1 MYGAAALVF
10 RSGETRIA
18 LVRTW
23 SMIPRATLIAVLVGV
38 EIALV
43 VMMIQAI
50 TPGMHGS
57 RHVASA
63 GEFHGPVGR
72 SSDSAS
78 NYVFTTGGHSHVIVD
93 IDYADLTIE
102 RRNTPGITVDVPRHG
117 WHGFG
122 IAPKITAQ
130 QDGNEVSVVADSA
143 SSMTFDDARMV
154 TIAVAPDTRVTVKNA
169 GNIKAI
175 GLRGASSFY
184 SENGT
189 ITIEDFDAP
198 SLSVSSSN
206 GRLTLHNIVAPTFEA
221 TSSNGRVEGTALAVR
236 DGRVESS
243 NGRVTLGF
251 SPRTDSTVTAATSNG
266 NISLDGLTASAGAAP
281 KTSADDDDDDGDSAK
296 SQTVRIGAGSGRLDV
311 HASNGNIKLSQE
323 G

>member
-1 MYGAAALVF
+1 
-10 RSGETRIA
+10 
-18 LVRTW
+18 
-23 SMIPRATLIAVLVGV
+23 MIPRATLIAVLVGV

-43 VMMIQAI
+43 VMMVQAMS
-50 TPGMHGS
+50 PGMHGS
-57 RHVASA
+57 RHEA
-63 GEFHGPVGR
+63 GAAEFHSPLAR
-72 SSDSAS
+72 SSESAS
-78 NYVFTTGGHSHVIVD
+78 NYAFSTGVHPHLIVD

-102 RRNTPGITVDVPRHG
+102 RRNTPGIAVDVPRHG

-130 QDGNEVSVVADSA
+130 QNGDQVSVVADSA
-143 SSMTFDDARMV
+143 SSMTFGDDRMV

-169 GNIKAI
+169 ANIKAI

-206 GRLTLHNIVAPTFEA
+206 GRLMLHDIVAPTFEA
-221 TSSNGRVEGTALAVR
+221 SSSNGRVEGTALAVR

-251 SPRTDSTVTAATSNG
+251 SPRTDSTVNADTSNG
-266 NISLDGLTASAGAAP
+266 TISLNGLTATSGAAP
-281 KTSADDDDDDGDSAK
+281 KTAADDDEDDDGSPQL
-296 SQTVRIGAGSGRLDV
+296 QTVRIGAGSGRLDV